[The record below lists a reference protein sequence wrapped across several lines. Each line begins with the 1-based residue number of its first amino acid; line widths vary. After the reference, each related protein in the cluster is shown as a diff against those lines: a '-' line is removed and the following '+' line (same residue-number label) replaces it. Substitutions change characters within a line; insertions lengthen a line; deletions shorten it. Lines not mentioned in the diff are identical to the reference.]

1 MPYHL
6 AACNKDEP
14 ISCGERT
21 PKKEP
26 TDKFKVVW
34 NILIDNEI
42 SINEIFIGNK
52 YLGVPDWPCN
62 GHPPHIFPG
71 GTFPQSAFATS
82 FDREMTN
89 DNHPINVYTDFSEP
103 YIATIEYPNGI
114 AYMQFLKDILESD
127 ECRKCKGHIPKLHKF
142 RVEQTKEVSNI
153 KLFFPDNER
162 LGETIEQIVN

>member
-1 MPYHL
+1 MALQWTSTAYISRWHL
-6 AACNKDEP
+6 SAKCFCN
-14 ISCGERT
+14 
-21 PKKEP
+21 
-26 TDKFKVVW
+26 F
-34 NILIDNEI
+34 
-42 SINEIFIGNK
+42 
-52 YLGVPDWPCN
+52 
-62 GHPPHIFPG
+62 
-71 GTFPQSAFATS
+71 
-82 FDREMTN
+82 
-89 DNHPINVYTDFSEP
+89 VYTDFSEP